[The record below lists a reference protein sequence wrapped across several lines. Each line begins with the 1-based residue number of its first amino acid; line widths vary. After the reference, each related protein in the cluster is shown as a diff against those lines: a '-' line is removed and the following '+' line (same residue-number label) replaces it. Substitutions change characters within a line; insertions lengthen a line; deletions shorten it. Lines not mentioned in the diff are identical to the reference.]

1 MYVNYVVSEI
11 MRIVNSGGCGGGNV
25 GCGWGSHCHCHHCS
39 SLCNTSILQN
49 SKLAV
54 FIFLNMRFSLLLQGR
69 NVQWKLYK
77 CIFGFY

>member
-11 MRIVNSGGCGGGNV
+11 MRIVNSGGC
-25 GCGWGSHCHCHHCS
+25 GSHCHCHHCS

-49 SKLAV
+49 SNLAV